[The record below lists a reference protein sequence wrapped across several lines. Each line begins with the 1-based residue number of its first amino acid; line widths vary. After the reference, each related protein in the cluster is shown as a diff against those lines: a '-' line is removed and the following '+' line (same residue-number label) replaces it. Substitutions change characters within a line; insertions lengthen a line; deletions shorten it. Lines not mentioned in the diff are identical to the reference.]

1 MGRKCNGD
9 EILLVT
15 SDKKMN
21 EAAKKANQNVL
32 IKTYDEYLNY
42 IGMSNK

>member
-1 MGRKCNGD
+1 
-9 EILLVT
+9 
-15 SDKKMN
+15 MN